1 MKQFDAVVFDVD
13 GVLVDSE
20 PIHTWAWVQVLT
32 RHGIDVTAEEF
43 DQFIGIPCSVMLRQ
57 IRGGAGANLP
67 NTVVGEKEALFS
79 AVLSERL
86 KPMEGIG
93 DVLASLRGKGTPM
106 GAASNSPVGRV
117 RDMLAAV
124 GFSSYFKVFA
134 GIDEVPA
141 AKPAPDVYLLAC
153 GRLGV
158 TPARCL
164 AVEDSPTGVAAA
176 AAAGLTVWAYVHAF
190 PETVLTEAGAEA
202 VIEKFADISDR
213 L

>member
-1 MKQFDAVVFDVD
+1 MNQFDAVVFDVD

-20 PIHTWAWVQVLT
+20 PIHAWTWMQVLT
-32 RHGIDVTAEEF
+32 RHGIEVTAEEI
-43 DQFIGIPCSVMLRQ
+43 DRFIGIPCRVMLGEFQDRVG
-57 IRGGAGANLP
+57 IELP
-67 NTVVGEKEALFS
+67 DTVVGEKEALFS
-79 AVLSERL
+79 AVMPERIR
-86 KPMEGIG
+86 PMKGIG
-93 DVLASLRGKGTPM
+93 DVLAVIHSKGTPM

-124 GFSSYFKVFA
+124 GFDSYFKAVA

-153 GRLGV
+153 ERLGV

-190 PETVLTEAGAEA
+190 PETVLTEAGADA
-202 VIEKFADISDR
+202 VIEKFTNISDR